1 LRWCPKSQKNTSYLS
16 PRTVQ
21 TVRELFGSISFCYNK
36 YMNPVYRADWKQKFS
51 GVETKYKKS
60 KSPGQF
66 KIKNIYLF
74 PGERREFWMHK
85 QTSRKTPTES
95 QKLLSNY
102 LCYSPFPLFHS
113 FLYGLFVRVYILIH
127 YERRLNIL
135 PNGMQSIWNFF
146 LQYILNIT
154 IFSEHFQ

>member
-1 LRWCPKSQKNTSYLS
+1 MWSCPKSQENTSLPLAQNCSIYKRS
-16 PRTVQ
+16 ANGS
-21 TVRELFGSISFCYNK
+21 GSISFSYKK
-36 YMNPVYRADWKQKFS
+36 YMNSLYRADWKQKFS

-74 PGERREFWMHK
+74 PGERCEFWMHK

-102 LCYSPFPLFHS
+102 LFYSAFPFPRPS
-113 FLYGLFVRVYILIH
+113 YGLFVYVYIIYLH

-135 PNGMQSIWNFF
+135 PNGM
-146 LQYILNIT
+146 
-154 IFSEHFQ
+154 